1 MDAKIVL
8 VVGVGRERT
17 SVPDLKGMDLD
28 QAQTALRKA
37 KLKLGPANG
46 DGDQGRSS
54 RARPAAGRAGAGRH
68 RRDGVAR
75 DAGEEGDARPA
86 GTETVEPETAAVA
99 GRPAHAGDRRHEGH
113 LDRSARDGRQ
123 RSPQRRAR

>member
-1 MDAKIVL
+1 MRAGAGAPATDAPRDAKIVL

-46 DGDQGRSS
+46 DGS
-54 RARPAAGRAGAGRH
+54 RAPSPAKSRSRASGRG
-68 RRDGVAR
+68 
-75 DAGEEGDARPA
+75 
-86 GTETVEPETAAVA
+86 
-99 GRPAHAGDRRHEGH
+99 
-113 LDRSARDGRQ
+113 SAR
-123 RSPQRRAR
+123 A